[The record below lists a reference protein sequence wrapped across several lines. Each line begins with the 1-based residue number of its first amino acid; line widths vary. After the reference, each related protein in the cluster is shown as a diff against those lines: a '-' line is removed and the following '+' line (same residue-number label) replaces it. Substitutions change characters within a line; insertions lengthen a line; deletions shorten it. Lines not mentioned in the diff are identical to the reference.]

1 MAGEKVERKY
11 LAHFIDAG
19 FNADPTAAGA
29 TFNYIRLGKDLEAF
43 ADELNPQIDIRK
55 NILGEQNVTHSGY
68 EAQSSVD
75 TFYAY
80 DGDPLFEQLALI
92 ANERRTGDACRTTRV
107 DALFHV
113 STETSTLGQL
123 VCDWAFRED
132 CWIVPTSVGGDTSG
146 VQIPF
151 QIYDSGNRVAG
162 TMAQNSTTH
171 KWEFTASS

>member
-19 FNADPTAAGA
+19 FNADPTKNGV
-29 TFNYIRLGKDLEAF
+29 TFNYVRLGKDLEAF

-113 STETSTLGQL
+113 GDNNAL

-151 QIYDSGNRVAG
+151 QIYDSGNRVEG
-162 TMAQNSTTH
+162 TMERNASNVWTFTPNS
-171 KWEFTASS
+171 

>member
-19 FNADPTAAGA
+19 FNADPTKAGA
-29 TFNYIRLGKDLEAF
+29 TFNYVRLGKDLEAF

-92 ANERRTGDACRTTRV
+92 ANERRTGDACRTTRI
-107 DALFHV
+107 DALFHLNQ
-113 STETSTLGQL
+113 SGTLE
-123 VCDWAFRED
+123 CDWAFRED

-151 QIYDSGNRVAG
+151 QIYDSGNRVEG
-162 TMAQNSTTH
+162 TMEKNASNVWTFTPNS
-171 KWEFTASS
+171 